1 MLILYSVTPLLG
13 LLRNYVKYKQLDIFI
28 FLRTPLSYL
37 IIKYITNTPNIWKI
51 LMFER
56 WYYFVLKTL
65 LSIYNDDYNV
75 KKDKYIK
82 KYNLDYNNN

>member
-1 MLILYSVTPLLG
+1 MLILYSITPLLG

-37 IIKYITNTPNIWKI
+37 LIKYIANVPNIWKI